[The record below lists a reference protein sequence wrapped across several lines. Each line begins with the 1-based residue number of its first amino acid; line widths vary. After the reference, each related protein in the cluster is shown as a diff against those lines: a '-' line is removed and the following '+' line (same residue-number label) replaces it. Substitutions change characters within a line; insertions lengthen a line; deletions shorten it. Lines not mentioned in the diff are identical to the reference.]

1 MAELNLNRDLGTSN
15 SEVVQLTE
23 LGNGVVQITMKDE
36 SSRNGFSPS
45 IVEGLRHCFSVVAQ
59 NQQYKVVILT
69 GYGNYF
75 SSGASKEYLIRKTR
89 GEVEVLDLSGLILDC
104 EIPIIAAMQGHS
116 FGGGLLLGLYADFVV
131 FSQESVYATNFMKY
145 GFTPV
150 GATSLILREKLG
162 SELAQEMIY
171 TGENYRG
178 KELAERGIP
187 FPVVSRQDVLNYA
200 QQLGQKI
207 AKSPR
212 LSLVAL
218 KQHLSADIK
227 AKFPEA
233 IKKELEIHQV
243 TFNQPEIASRIQ
255 QEFGETVI
263 PNLIQSTVEQK
274 IPNPQPVQLRIPSYG
289 LLKNLTWMPQERRK
303 PKSTEVEV
311 QIKAVPV
318 NFREVLNV
326 LGIFQEYIKKRY
338 RSGIISAENLT
349 FGVEGVGTVV
359 AVGSDVS
366 QWKVGDEVILAY
378 PGNAFSSFVIC
389 SPDDLLAKPSDLS
402 MVEAATI
409 FMSFFTAYYGL
420 HNLAKVQPG
429 ERVLIHAASG
439 GAGQAAVQLAQF
451 FGSEVFA
458 TTSPHKISVLRE
470 QGIKHVMNSRTTE
483 FASEVR
489 ELTQGN
495 GVDVIFNSL
504 THGEY
509 IPKNIDILAPGGRY
523 IEIGRL
529 NIWSHEQVSQR
540 RPDVKYFPFDMSDE
554 FVRDKQFHAKLWD
567 DLALLF
573 ESGSLKPLPYKVFP
587 SEDVVEAFRHLQHS
601 KHIGKIVVTMPELY
615 NGVKNSSQQANQES
629 MSHQE
634 ELLHQLQSGDIS
646 LENAE
651 QLLLGLTDQQI
662 LATVPNN
669 GQNKLINTDKTE
681 QILSLLSSG
690 EISLENAQNLL
701 ETVDLNSPTKKN
713 LPTAVPNQGQSNQD
727 EAILNQLQSGEVSLE
742 DAEQLLLEIQQ
753 KESVTTKSIP
763 DQRITD
769 DIAIIGISC
778 RYPGAK
784 NWKEFWENLKHG
796 VDSVTEPPPGRW
808 EGRSW
813 YHSDPEHPGTACSKY
828 AAFLDD
834 IDKFDP
840 LFFQISPGEAEL
852 IEPQQRIFLEEAYH
866 AIEDAGYAPDSLK
879 GKHCGVFVGA
889 ASSDYIKFLS
899 NSGFGHHRLVL
910 SGTML
915 SVLPARIAYFLDLK
929 GPVVAVEAA
938 CSSSLVAVHQA
949 CESIKRGESE
959 IAIAGG
965 ISTMLTPDFQV
976 LSSQF
981 QMVSP
986 EGRCKSFDAE
996 ASGIVWGEG
1005 CGAILLKRY
1014 EQAVQD
1020 QDHIY
1025 GIIKGTGTNYDGS
1038 TNGISAPSSKSQA
1051 RLAENIYQQFGIN
1064 PETISYLEAH
1074 GTATP
1079 LGDPIEVEAFTEAFS
1094 KWTAQKQFCAIGS
1107 VKTNIGNAA
1116 TAAGMSSLIKTI
1128 LCLKNQKL
1136 VPSLHFNQPNPN
1148 IDFANSPFYV
1158 NTEFKAWEVPTGIPR
1173 RAAVN
1178 SFGLNGTNAHVVVEE
1193 APIED
1198 NRQTSPVSPQGGK
1211 ATGNSEDYLENSVHL
1226 LTLSAKTETALG
1238 EVISSY
1244 QNYLKTNPNLRLGDV
1259 CYTAST
1265 GRTHFTH
1272 RLAVV
1277 APNQQELVEK
1287 LRQHQEGK
1295 KLAGITSGELLNN
1308 TTVAKIAFLF
1318 TGQGSQYINMGKQLY
1333 QQAPT
1338 FRQAIN
1344 QCEEILSSV
1353 ETFQETS
1360 LRNILYPTDKNSSGS
1375 SLLGQTAYTQ
1385 PALFAIEY
1393 ALFKLWQ
1400 SWGIEP
1406 DVVMGHS
1413 VGEYVAATV
1422 AGVFSLEDGLKLI
1435 AARGSLMQKL
1445 PGDGKMLWAMAPES
1459 KVLETL
1465 KAKDLSEKVAIAAI
1479 NGPQSIVISGE
1490 GKAVEAIATN
1500 LESAGITTKPLKV
1513 SHAFHSPLMEPMLAE
1528 FEAAAKEIT
1537 YEQPRIPLI
1546 SNVTGK
1552 QVTEQITTAE
1562 YWVNHVRQ
1570 PVQFAQSMKT
1580 LYQEGYELFLE
1591 IGPKP
1596 VLLSM
1601 GRQCLPE
1608 KIGVWLPSLRP
1619 GVEECQQMLS
1629 SLGKLYV
1636 EGAKVDWIAFEQN
1649 YARQKVALPTYPF
1662 QRERYWVSSQN
1673 GYEQKSYWLKG
1684 KEQHPLLGE
1693 KINLAG
1699 IEDQH
1704 RFQSYIGAESPGYLN
1719 HHQVFGKVLFPS
1731 TGYLEIA
1738 ASAGK
1743 SLFTSQEQVVVSDV
1757 DILQSL
1763 VIPETEIKTVQTVVS
1778 FAENNSYKFE
1788 IFSPSEGEN
1797 QQTPQWVLHAQG
1809 KIYTEPTRNSQAKID
1824 LEKYQAE
1831 CSQAIEIEEHYRE
1844 YRSKGIDYG
1853 SSFQGIKQLWKGQG
1867 KALGEMAFPEELTA
1881 QLADYQ
1887 LHPALLDAAFQIVSY
1902 AIPHTET
1909 DKIYLPVGVEKFKLY
1924 RQTISQVWAIAE
1936 IRQTNLTANIFLV
1949 DNQGTVLVELEGLRV
1964 KVTEPVLTQKSAF
1977 KEQLKSASV
1986 SERQE
1991 LLTTQISSAIVN
2003 ILGLRDGQQIERHQP
2018 LFDLGLDSLMAV
2030 ELKNQL
2036 ESNLGTSFSSTLL
2049 FDYPTVESLVEY
2061 LANNVIPIDSFS
2073 ELPTL
2078 IPHPEQRYQPFPLND
2093 IQQAYWI
2100 GRNQIFDLGNIA
2112 THIYI
2117 EVDCENLNLES
2128 LHQAWRRL
2136 IDHHDMLRMVVLADG
2151 NQQILEQVPP
2161 YEIEILNLS
2170 EESPETIASEL
2181 EQIRNQMSHEVLP
2194 TNQWPLFH
2202 LRATRLNE
2210 QCFRLHASIDM
2221 LIFDAWS
2228 TYVLFK
2234 QWSELYNNPQSSLP
2248 ATEISFRDYV
2258 LAELELKDSPQ
2269 YLSSQQYW
2277 FNRLDNLP
2285 PAPEIPQAKVT
2296 SAITDPQFNT
2306 HTAQLSQSDW
2316 QQLKN
2321 KASKANL
2328 TPSGV
2333 LLSAFASV
2341 LNYWSKSSKFT
2352 LNLTLFN
2359 RLPLHPQVNELIGD
2373 FTSVILLE
2381 VDNSQAVPFISRAQK
2396 LQRQLWED
2404 LEHRYISGVEVQREL
2419 YRRGRS
2425 QPMGVV
2431 FTSTLGLKS
2440 LADEEVGRGFG
2451 LEHFGEVVYSAA
2463 QTPQVLL
2470 DHIVTEEKGAL
2481 AFSWHTVEGLFPEG
2495 LIEQM
2500 FEAYCDL
2507 LQQLATSDEPW
2518 METYH
2523 QLLPTAQLALQAQV
2537 NQTTQSWSEDI
2548 LHSLF
2553 VKQVQVQSEAT
2564 AVISPQKSLT
2574 YGELYQRSHQLGH
2587 GLRKLGVKPNQLVAV
2602 VMEKGWEQVVAV
2614 LGILMSG
2621 GAYLPI
2627 DPGLPQE
2634 RQWYLLE
2641 QAQVTQVLTQT

>member
-1 MAELNLNRDLGTSN
+1 
-15 SEVVQLTE
+15 
-23 LGNGVVQITMKDE
+23 
-36 SSRNGFSPS
+36 
-45 IVEGLRHCFSVVAQ
+45 
-59 NQQYKVVILT
+59 
-69 GYGNYF
+69 
-75 SSGASKEYLIRKTR
+75 
-89 GEVEVLDLSGLILDC
+89 
-104 EIPIIAAMQGHS
+104 
-116 FGGGLLLGLYADFVV
+116 
-131 FSQESVYATNFMKY
+131 
-145 GFTPV
+145 
-150 GATSLILREKLG
+150 
-162 SELAQEMIY
+162 
-171 TGENYRG
+171 
-178 KELAERGIP
+178 
-187 FPVVSRQDVLNYA
+187 
-200 QQLGQKI
+200 
-207 AKSPR
+207 
-212 LSLVAL
+212 
-218 KQHLSADIK
+218 
-227 AKFPEA
+227 
-233 IKKELEIHQV
+233 
-243 TFNQPEIASRIQ
+243 
-255 QEFGETVI
+255 
-263 PNLIQSTVEQK
+263 
-274 IPNPQPVQLRIPSYG
+274 
-289 LLKNLTWMPQERRK
+289 
-303 PKSTEVEV
+303 
-311 QIKAVPV
+311 
-318 NFREVLNV
+318 
-326 LGIFQEYIKKRY
+326 
-338 RSGIISAENLT
+338 
-349 FGVEGVGTVV
+349 
-359 AVGSDVS
+359 
-366 QWKVGDEVILAY
+366 
-378 PGNAFSSFVIC
+378 
-389 SPDDLLAKPSDLS
+389 
-402 MVEAATI
+402 
-409 FMSFFTAYYGL
+409 
-420 HNLAKVQPG
+420 
-429 ERVLIHAASG
+429 
-439 GAGQAAVQLAQF
+439 
-451 FGSEVFA
+451 
-458 TTSPHKISVLRE
+458 
-470 QGIKHVMNSRTTE
+470 
-483 FASEVR
+483 
-489 ELTQGN
+489 
-495 GVDVIFNSL
+495 
-504 THGEY
+504 
-509 IPKNIDILAPGGRY
+509 
-523 IEIGRL
+523 
-529 NIWSHEQVSQR
+529 
-540 RPDVKYFPFDMSDE
+540 
-554 FVRDKQFHAKLWD
+554 
-567 DLALLF
+567 
-573 ESGSLKPLPYKVFP
+573 
-587 SEDVVEAFRHLQHS
+587 
-601 KHIGKIVVTMPELY
+601 
-615 NGVKNSSQQANQES
+615 
-629 MSHQE
+629 
-634 ELLHQLQSGDIS
+634 
-646 LENAE
+646 
-651 QLLLGLTDQQI
+651 
-662 LATVPNN
+662 
-669 GQNKLINTDKTE
+669 
-681 QILSLLSSG
+681 
-690 EISLENAQNLL
+690 
-701 ETVDLNSPTKKN
+701 
-713 LPTAVPNQGQSNQD
+713 
-727 EAILNQLQSGEVSLE
+727 
-742 DAEQLLLEIQQ
+742 
-753 KESVTTKSIP
+753 
-763 DQRITD
+763 
-769 DIAIIGISC
+769 
-778 RYPGAK
+778 
-784 NWKEFWENLKHG
+784 
-796 VDSVTEPPPGRW
+796 
-808 EGRSW
+808 
-813 YHSDPEHPGTACSKY
+813 
-828 AAFLDD
+828 
-834 IDKFDP
+834 
-840 LFFQISPGEAEL
+840 
-852 IEPQQRIFLEEAYH
+852 
-866 AIEDAGYAPDSLK
+866 
-879 GKHCGVFVGA
+879 
-889 ASSDYIKFLS
+889 
-899 NSGFGHHRLVL
+899 
-910 SGTML
+910 
-915 SVLPARIAYFLDLK
+915 
-929 GPVVAVEAA
+929 
-938 CSSSLVAVHQA
+938 
-949 CESIKRGESE
+949 
-959 IAIAGG
+959 
-965 ISTMLTPDFQV
+965 
-976 LSSQF
+976 
-981 QMVSP
+981 

-1051 RLAENIYQQFGIN
+1051 RLAENIYQKFGIN

-1094 KWTAQKQFCAIGS
+1094 KWTEQKQFCAIGS

-1116 TAAGMSSLIKTI
+1116 TAAGMSGLIKTI

-1158 NTEFKAWEVPTGIPR
+1158 NTELKAWEVPAGTPR

-1193 APIED
+1193 VLTEGKRLSTTVRGNGYAPL
-1198 NRQTSPVSPQGGK
+1198 Q
-1211 ATGNSEDYLENSVHL
+1211 EDYLKPSAHL
-1226 LTLSAKTETALG
+1226 LTISAKTKTALA
-1238 EVISSY
+1238 ELVSSY
-1244 QNYLKTNPNLRLGDV
+1244 QNYLTTHQELGLADI
-1259 CYTAST
+1259 CYTANT
-1265 GRTHFTH
+1265 GRTDFNH

-1277 APNQQELVEK
+1277 APDQQELVEK

-1295 KLAGITSGELLNN
+1295 KVAGITSGELLKK
-1308 TTVAKIAFLF
+1308 TTADKIAFLF
-1318 TGQGSQYINMGKQLY
+1318 TGQGSQYINMGRQLY
-1333 QQAPT
+1333 QQSST
-1338 FRQAIN
+1338 FREAIN
-1344 QCEEILSSV
+1344 QCEEILSRV
-1353 ETFQETS
+1353 ETFQKKS
-1360 LRNILYPTDKNSSGS
+1360 LRNILYPADSSGL
-1375 SLLGQTAYTQ
+1375 SLLDQTAYTQ

-1400 SWGIEP
+1400 SWGIKP

-1413 VGEYVAATV
+1413 VGEYVAATA

-1445 PGDGKMLWAMAPES
+1445 PGNGRMLWVMAPES
-1459 KVLETL
+1459 KVLEIL
-1465 KAKDLSEKVAIAAI
+1465 KVKDLDGKVAIAAI

-1490 GKAVEAIATN
+1490 GKAVEALATN
-1500 LESAGITTKPLKV
+1500 LKLEGIQTQLLQV

-1528 FEAAAKEIT
+1528 FEAVTKAIT
-1537 YEQPRIPLI
+1537 YEQPSIPLI

-1570 PVQFAQSMKT
+1570 PVQFAQSLQT

-1619 GVEECQQMLS
+1619 GVEEWQQMLS

-1649 YARQKVALPTYPF
+1649 YASQKVALPTYPF

-1684 KEQHPLLGE
+1684 NNQHPLLGA

-1704 RFQSYIGAESPGYLN
+1704 RFQSYLGAESPGYLN

-1778 FAENNSYKFE
+1778 LAENNSYKFE

-1844 YRSKGIDYG
+1844 YSSRGIGYG

-1867 KALGEMAFPEELTA
+1867 KALGEIALPEELTA

-1909 DKIYLPVGVEKFKLY
+1909 DKVYLPVGVEKFKLY

-1936 IRQTNLTANIFLV
+1936 VRQTSLTASIFLV
-1949 DNQGTVLVELEGLRV
+1949 DNQGTVLVELEGFRV

-1986 SERQE
+1986 AERQE

-2003 ILGLRDGQQIERHQP
+2003 ILGLRDGQQIEIHQP

-2049 FDYPTVESLVEY
+2049 FDYPTLETLVEY
-2061 LANNVIPIDSFS
+2061 LANNVIPIDSLA

-2117 EVDCENLNLES
+2117 EVDGENLNLES
-2128 LHQAWRRL
+2128 LNQAWRRL
-2136 IDHHDMLRMVVLADG
+2136 IEHHDMLRMVVLADG
-2151 NQQILEQVPP
+2151 NQQILEQVPA

-2181 EQIRNQMSHEVLP
+2181 EKIRNQMSHEVLP
-2194 TNQWPLFH
+2194 TNQWPLFN
-2202 LRATRLNE
+2202 LRVTRLNK

-2234 QWSELYNNPQSSLP
+2234 QWSGLYNNPQSSLP
-2248 ATEISFRDYV
+2248 ATEISFRDYI
-2258 LAELELKDSPQ
+2258 LGELLLKDSPQ
-2269 YLSSQQYW
+2269 YLRSQQYW

-2296 SAITDPQFNT
+2296 SAITEPQFNT
-2306 HTAQLSQSDW
+2306 HTAQLSEINW

-2333 LLSAFASV
+2333 LLSAFAYV

-2381 VDNSQAVPFISRAQK
+2381 VDHSQAVPFINRAKK

-2495 LIEQM
+2495 LIDQM
-2500 FEAYCDL
+2500 FEAYCNL

-2518 METYH
+2518 VETYH
-2523 QLLPTAQLALQAQV
+2523 QLLPTTQLALQAQV
-2537 NQTTQSWSEDI
+2537 NQTNQSWSEDI

-2553 VKQVQVQSEAT
+2553 VKQAQVQSEAT
-2564 AVISPQKSLT
+2564 AVISPQKTLT

-2641 QAQVTQVLTQT
+2641 QAEVKQILTQTHLKQSLSWPEGIKCWSVDTEELAAEDATLLEPVQTAEDLAYVIYTSGSTGLPKGVMIDHRGAINTIFDINQRFKVTPSDRVLALAALNFDLSVYDIFGVLGAGGAIVMPPPQAAKDPACWRALIEAHQVTLWNSVPALMQMLVEHLLGTSATAVGDLRVVMLSGDWLPVDLPSKIQSLWFNAQVMSLGGATEASIWSIGYPIEKVGSDWKSIPYGKPLLNQSFYVLNELMEPRPVWVPGQLYIGGVGLAKGYWKNKQKTEASFITHPITQEPLYKTGDLGRYLPDGNIEFLGREDFQVKINGYRVELGEIEVALKQFPRIKEAIVTAVGDSQKSKRLVAYAVFQEKSVISDASLTGSNQTENQDEVSQPDQEFNYISEQLRKYLWQKLPEYMVPDDYVILAAFPLTANGKVDRKRLPKPQRKTIAETNQNLLPQTKTEQQIAEVWQEILELEEVGLHDNFFTIGGNSLLVIRLHNKLQELLGIELKVVDLFANPTVHFISKHIAQIDSKESSIKTSQTRGDERIKKGTTRKDRRNFRKNLRRQK